1 MRKGYNPNKD
11 KENIKLDYYHQVII
25 PVYIPTNLD
34 YFKDSL
40 KILKLTVKSLLK
52 TSHKKT
58 FITIINNGSSKEVRT
73 YLESLLESNKIH
85 ELIHTVNIGKLN
97 AILKG
102 LSGSNFPLISISDAD
117 VFFLNNWQ
125 KETYTVFET
134 FPKTG
139 FVNPC
144 PSSKVLKRFTYNVIF
159 DNLFS
164 SNLKFTSVKNP
175 NALKRFAESIGN
187 PSFYNQYHLKQYLT
201 ISNKEKYA
209 VIGGGHFVGTYRG
222 EVFNSINQKYTEFS
236 LGGTSE
242 NDILDAPVVDNGFW
256 RLSTQDNYAYHM
268 GNSYETW
275 MDTIELN
282 EIKFNIER
290 PVLKEIKNS
299 KISNK
304 IKSTFFSLFLSRKG
318 IWNKFL
324 TYKGLNKKGVKNY

>member
-134 FPKTG
+134 FPKAG

-187 PSFYNQYHLKQYLT
+187 PSFYNQYHLEQYLT

-282 EIKFNIER
+282 EIEFNIER